1 MIEGTSDVKRWQ
13 VFHNWEIA
21 DKKKR
26 LRNLSVKEAF
36 QIFNDLYEL
45 LEVTFKK
52 DIEKLRNRKLQYLF
66 NLRKNLDAG
75 EK

>member
-1 MIEGTSDVKRWQ
+1 MIEGTRYVKRWQ
-13 VFHNWEIA
+13 VFHNWEIE

-66 NLRKNLDAG
+66 NLRKNLDAV

>member
-1 MIEGTSDVKRWQ
+1 MIKRTSGVERWQ
-13 VFHNWEIA
+13 VFHNWEIE

-52 DIEKLRNRKLQYLF
+52 DIEKLRNRKLQLLF

>member
-1 MIEGTSDVKRWQ
+1 LRI
-13 VFHNWEIA
+13 
-21 DKKKR
+21 KKR

-36 QIFNDLYEL
+36 QIFDDLYEL

-52 DIEKLRNRKLQYLF
+52 DIEKLRNRKLQLLF